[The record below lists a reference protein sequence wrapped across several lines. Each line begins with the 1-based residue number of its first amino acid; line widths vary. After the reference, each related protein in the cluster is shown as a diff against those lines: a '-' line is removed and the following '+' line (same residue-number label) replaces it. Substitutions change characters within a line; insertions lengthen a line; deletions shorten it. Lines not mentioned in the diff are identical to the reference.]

1 MVQPNTRQLLLLG
14 ISTQTTSGTGND
26 LNLPQ
31 GFTSAIV
38 TLTVQTVS
46 GTLPTLNFY
55 VQNKCAQAAAADLTG
70 QLPTGTAI
78 YDDLISFAQV
88 TTSTTTQVCRIVGGN
103 NVVAA
108 QKNKTLGAGSATSG
122 PIGGTWN
129 VAWVVGGTT
138 PSFAFSACVELI
150 P

>member
-1 MVQPNTRQLLLLG
+1 MAQPGTRQLVLLG
-14 ISTQTTSGTGND
+14 LTTVTTSGTGSD

-38 TLTVQTVS
+38 SVTVNTVS
-46 GTLPTLNFY
+46 GTTPTLNFY
-55 VQNKCAQAAAADLTG
+55 VQNRCAQVAATDGTG

-88 TTSTTTQVCRIVGGN
+88 TTTNTQICRIVGGS

-108 QKNKTLGAGSATSG
+108 QKNKTLAAGSAASG

-129 VAWVVGGTT
+129 VAWVISGTT
-138 PSFAFSACVELI
+138 PSFAFSAVAELI